1 MPVLE
6 SDYNPAMVNRVI
18 RKGIGMIKTELRRIS
33 LGHMSDIL
41 GFCFHRASGNS
52 LDLPGRIRIYKK
64 KDVIMIRKEDRPLR
78 EMGKTKK

>member
-18 RKGIGMIKTELRRIS
+18 RKGIGMIKTELRRVS

-41 GFCFHRASGNS
+41 GFCFPAFCFYFRCR
-52 LDLPGRIRIYKK
+52 L
-64 KDVIMIRKEDRPLR
+64 V
-78 EMGKTKK
+78 